1 LTLIVAVDIAA
12 NMLILSNEEI
22 ESFLSIQ
29 TCIDALERAYRS
41 WHQGKAINRPRTD
54 LVLPSPNESGV
65 YAFKSME
72 AGLTDPPIV
81 AMRINSDIIRWR
93 QQAGR
98 VLKTKVPAAPGD
110 KYVGLVMLFSTEN
123 GEPLAIFPDGVVQ
136 RMRVASSSA
145 IAARHLARQDAST
158 LALFGSGWQAGS
170 HLPAMCAVRDLKRV
184 NVYSPTQANR
194 DAFVKEMQH
203 KVSAEVRAVDNPE
216 DAVRDADIIATTTN
230 SLSRVINPDW
240 VKPGM
245 HVTCV
250 RVPELG
256 DETIRKVDRLII
268 HSHKH
273 APENYVAGFGDD
285 GIPAHDAIDIIKR
298 GPGKAND
305 SLVEHP
311 FWLAAPELRELV
323 AGSVAGRSTAE
334 EITCFLNNLGIG
346 LQFAAVGAAVYQEAK
361 AKGVGR
367 EIPTDWFLESVH
379 P

>member
-1 LTLIVAVDIAA
+1 
-12 NMLILSNEEI
+12 MLILSNEEI
-22 ESFLSIQ
+22 ESFLSIHA
-29 TCIDALERAYRS
+29 CIDALEKAYKS
-41 WHQGKAINRPRTD
+41 WDNGMAINRPRTD

-72 AGLTDPPIV
+72 AGLVDPPIV

-93 QQAGR
+93 QQGSR
-98 VLKTKVPAAPGD
+98 ILKTKIPAAPGD

-145 IAARHLARQDAST
+145 IAARFLAREDAST

-170 HLPAMCAVRDLKRV
+170 HLPAMCAVRKIKRV
-184 NVYSPTQANR
+184 KVFSPTKSNR
-194 DAFVKEMQH
+194 EAFAREMAQ
-203 KVSAEVRAVDNPE
+203 KVEADVQPVDNPE
-216 DAVRDADIIATTTN
+216 EAVRDADIIATTTN
-230 SLSRVINPDW
+230 SLTRVVNPDW
-240 VKPGM
+240 VKPGV
-245 HVTCV
+245 HLTCV

-256 DETIRKVDRLII
+256 DETIRKVDRLVI

-273 APENYVAGFGDD
+273 APENYVAGYGDD
-285 GIPAHDAIDIIKR
+285 SIPAHDAIDIIKR
-298 GPGKAND
+298 GPGQAPG

-323 AGSVAGRSTAE
+323 GGKVPRRVSAG

-346 LQFAAVGAAVYQEAK
+346 LQFAAVGAAVFTEAR
-361 AKGVGR
+361 ARGVGH

-379 P
+379 

>member
-1 LTLIVAVDIAA
+1 
-12 NMLILSNEEI
+12 MLILSNEEI
-22 ESFLSIQ
+22 ESFLSIK
-29 TCIDALERAYRS
+29 TCIDVLERAYRS
-41 WHQGKAINRPRTD
+41 WNQGKAINRPRTD

-93 QQAGR
+93 QQGGR

-170 HLPAMCAVRDLKRV
+170 HLPAMCAVRNIERV
-184 NVYSPTQANR
+184 NVFSPTKANR
-194 DAFVKEMQH
+194 EDFVKEMQG
-203 KVSAEVRAVDNPE
+203 KVTAEVRPVESAE
-216 DAVRDADIIATTTN
+216 EAVRDADIIATTTN

-298 GPGKAND
+298 GPGKAKD

-323 AGSVAGRSTAE
+323 AGSVPGRATPE
-334 EITCFLNNLGIG
+334 ETTCFLNNLGIG

>member
-1 LTLIVAVDIAA
+1 
-12 NMLILSNEEI
+12 MLILSNEDI
-22 ESFLSIQ
+22 ESFLSIHS
-29 TCIDALERAYRS
+29 CIDALERAYKS
-41 WHQGKAINRPRTD
+41 WEKGTAINRPRTD
-54 LVLPSPNESGV
+54 LVLPSVTESGV

-72 AGLTDPPIV
+72 AGLVDPPIV

-93 QQAGR
+93 QEKGR
-98 VLKTKVPAAPGD
+98 VLKTKIPAAPGD
-110 KYVGLVMLFSTEN
+110 KYVGLVMLFSTKN

-145 IAARHLARQDAST
+145 IAARYLAREDAST

-170 HLPAMCAVRDLKRV
+170 QLPAMCAVRNLKTV
-184 NVYSPTQANR
+184 KVYSPTRSNR
-194 DAFVKEMQH
+194 EAFAKEMQQ
-203 KVSAEVRAVDNPE
+203 KVSAEVRAVENPE
-216 DAVRDADIIATTTN
+216 EAVKDADIIATTTN
-230 SLSRVINPDW
+230 CLTRVASAEW
-240 VKPGM
+240 VRPGI
-245 HVTCV
+245 HLTCV

-256 DETIRKVDRLII
+256 DEIIRKVDRLII

-273 APENYVAGFGDD
+273 APENYVAGYGDD

-298 GPGKAND
+298 GPGKATD

-323 AGSVAGRSTAE
+323 AGKVPGRQTAE
-334 EITCFLNNLGIG
+334 ETTCFLNNLGIG
-346 LQFAAVGAAVYQEAK
+346 LQFAAVGAAVYAEAK
-361 AKGVGR
+361 KKGAGH

>member
-1 LTLIVAVDIAA
+1 
-12 NMLILSNEEI
+12 MLILSNEEI
-22 ESFLSIQ
+22 ESFLSIS
-29 TCIDALERAYRS
+29 TCIEALESAYKS
-41 WHQGKAINRPRTD
+41 WDRGTAINRPRTD

-72 AGLTDPPIV
+72 AGLVDPPIV

-93 QQAGR
+93 QQGGR
-98 VLKTKVPAAPGD
+98 VLKTKIPAASGD

-145 IAARHLARQDAST
+145 IAARFLAREDAST

-170 HLPAMCAVRDLKRV
+170 HLPAMCAVRKIKKV
-184 NVYSPTQANR
+184 NIYSPTKSNR
-194 DAFVKEMQH
+194 EAFARDMAQ
-203 KVSAEVRAVDNPE
+203 KVEADVRPVDHPEEAVS
-216 DAVRDADIIATTTN
+216 DADIIATTTN
-230 SLSRVINPDW
+230 SLTRVVDPEW
-240 VKPGM
+240 VRPGM
-245 HVTCV
+245 HLTCV

-256 DETIRKVDRLII
+256 DETIRKVDRLVI

-273 APENYVAGFGDD
+273 APENYVAGYGDD

-298 GPGKAND
+298 EPGQVSD

-323 AGSVAGRSTAE
+323 AGKIPRRSNSE

-346 LQFAAVGAAVYQEAK
+346 LQFAAVGAAVFTEAK
-361 AKGVGR
+361 ARGVGH

>member
-1 LTLIVAVDIAA
+1 
-12 NMLILSNEEI
+12 MLILSNEEI
-22 ESFLSIQ
+22 ESFLSIHA
-29 TCIDALERAYRS
+29 CIDALEKAYKS
-41 WHQGKAINRPRTD
+41 WDNGTAINRPRTD
-54 LVLPSPNESGV
+54 LVLPSSNESGV

-72 AGLTDPPIV
+72 AGLVDPPIV

-93 QQAGR
+93 QQGSR
-98 VLKTKVPAAPGD
+98 VLKTKIPAASGD

-145 IAARHLARQDAST
+145 IAARFLAREDAST

-170 HLPAMCAVRDLKRV
+170 HLPAMCAVRKIKRV
-184 NVYSPTQANR
+184 NVYSPTKSNR
-194 DAFVKEMQH
+194 EAFAREMAQ
-203 KVSAEVRAVDNPE
+203 KVETDVQPVDNPE
-216 DAVRDADIIATTTN
+216 EAARDADIIATTTN
-230 SLSRVINPDW
+230 SLTRVVNPDW
-240 VKPGM
+240 VKPGV
-245 HVTCV
+245 HLTCV

-273 APENYVAGFGDD
+273 APENYVAGYGDD
-285 GIPAHDAIDIIKR
+285 AIPAHDAIDIIKR
-298 GPGKAND
+298 GPGQAPG

-323 AGSVAGRSTAE
+323 AGKAPRRISAG

-346 LQFAAVGAAVYQEAK
+346 LQFAAVGAAVFTEAK
-361 AKGVGR
+361 ARGVGH

>member
-1 LTLIVAVDIAA
+1 MPP

-22 ESFLSIQ
+22 ESFLSIKN
-29 TCIDALERAYRS
+29 CIDALEKAYKS
-41 WHQGKAINRPRTD
+41 WDKGTAINRPRTD
-54 LVLPSPNESGV
+54 LVLPSSTEAGV

-72 AGLTDPPIV
+72 AGLVDPPIV

-93 QQAGR
+93 QDKGR
-98 VLKTKVPAAPGD
+98 VLKTKIPAAPGD

-123 GEPLAIFPDGVVQ
+123 GAPLAIFPDGVVQ

-145 IAARHLARQDAST
+145 IAARYLAREDART

-170 HLPAMCAVRDLKRV
+170 HLPAMCAVRNLKTV
-184 NVYSPTQANR
+184 KVYSPTKSNR
-194 DAFVKEMQH
+194 EAFVKEMAQ
-203 KVSAEVRAVDNPE
+203 KVNAEVRSVETPE
-216 DAVRDADIIATTTN
+216 EAARDADIIATTTN
-230 SLSRVINPDW
+230 SLSRVVSPEW
-240 VKPGM
+240 VRPGI
-245 HVTCV
+245 HLTCV

-256 DETIRKVDRLII
+256 DETIRKVDRLVI

-298 GPGKAND
+298 GPGKATD

-323 AGSVAGRSTAE
+323 AGRVPGRATAE
-334 EITCFLNNLGIG
+334 ETTCFLNNLGIG
-346 LQFAAVGAAVYQEAK
+346 LQFAAVGAAVYAEAK
-361 AKGVGR
+361 SRGAGH
-367 EIPTDWFLESVH
+367 EIPTDWFLETVH

>member
-1 LTLIVAVDIAA
+1 MPA
-12 NMLILSNEEI
+12 NMLILSNEDI
-22 ESFLSIQ
+22 ESFLSIAS
-29 TCIDALERAYRS
+29 CIEALEKAYKS
-41 WHQGKAINRPRTD
+41 WDAGTAINRPRTD
-54 LVLPSPNESGV
+54 LVLPSSTESGV

-72 AGLTDPPIV
+72 AGLVDPPIV

-93 QQAGR
+93 QEKGR
-98 VLKTKVPAAPGD
+98 VLKTKIPAAPGD
-110 KYVGLVMLFSTEN
+110 KYVGLVMLFSTQN

-145 IAARHLARQDAST
+145 IAARYLAREDAST

-170 HLPAMCAVRDLKRV
+170 QLPAMCAVRNLKTV
-184 NVYSPTQANR
+184 KVYSPTKSNR
-194 DAFVKEMQH
+194 EAFAKEMAQ
-203 KVSAEVRAVDNPE
+203 KVSAEVRAVDTPE
-216 DAVRDADIIATTTN
+216 EAAHGADIIATTTN
-230 SLSRVINPDW
+230 SLSRVVSPEW
-240 VKPGM
+240 VRPGI
-245 HVTCV
+245 HLTCV

-256 DETIRKVDRLII
+256 DETIRKVDRLVI

-298 GPGKAND
+298 GPGNASD

-323 AGSVAGRSTAE
+323 SGKVPGRSTAE
-334 EITCFLNNLGIG
+334 ETTCFLNNLGIG
-346 LQFAAVGAAVYQEAK
+346 LQFAAVGAAVYAEAK
-361 AKGVGR
+361 NRGVGH